1 MMHQGNNFF
10 AEFVY
15 TFVLTCEKRG
25 SYTEISAFS
34 LYNSYH
40 SEHVICNQIA
50 LDQYRTL
57 ITQRFREHFF
67 MKIECP

>member
-1 MMHQGNNFF
+1 M
-10 AEFVY
+10 
-15 TFVLTCEKRG
+15 
-25 SYTEISAFS
+25 EISAFS

-50 LDQYRTL
+50 LDQYITL